1 LAKRGIQSH
10 EETFWNAPV
19 LLIRTFIHEIR
30 LFRSAAGN
38 SSGHRNTASS
48 IALQKV
54 VMAAAIAANLTFS
67 CKFMGGQSIRAYCT
81 RGGQMVQQGRK
92 FSRFL
97 IGSRLLRRCAAGM
110 LIGACYAPFALAQ
123 GGETEI
129 TKTKPSN
136 PPVVAQPVA
145 PPVATAPVPV
155 AGNPKTANPMGGGAA
170 WQAKPQQ
177 AATAPVAAQPTVLQ
191 ESDQQLVTKVNDYFN
206 NMTDLQGDFTQTDPD
221 SKQKRGKLY
230 FQRPG
235 KARFDYAPPS
245 GLKVISDGNN
255 LVIQDTS
262 LNTSERYPLEVTPFK
277 MLLSE
282 KVDLAN
288 DAHVVSVEQG
298 PDTFILTVEE
308 KDNPGSGHI
317 RIFFNKADNSLKEW
331 IVTDAQGLDTRLE
344 VSNLKTGEKVASNFF
359 MISAFGPDSN

>member
-1 LAKRGIQSH
+1 
-10 EETFWNAPV
+10 
-19 LLIRTFIHEIR
+19 
-30 LFRSAAGN
+30 
-38 SSGHRNTASS
+38 
-48 IALQKV
+48 
-54 VMAAAIAANLTFS
+54 
-67 CKFMGGQSIRAYCT
+67 
-81 RGGQMVQQGRK
+81 MVQHGRD

-97 IGSRLLRRCAAGM
+97 NGSRLRSCAAAI
-110 LIGACYAPFALAQ
+110 LIGVCYAPMALAQ

-136 PPVVAQPVA
+136 PPAAAQPAAPVAPVPVA
-145 PPVATAPVPV
+145 PPVAAAPVPA
-155 AGNPKTANPMGGGAA
+155 AGAPKAANPMGAGPA

-177 AATAPVAAQPTVLQ
+177 TTAVPVPAQPTVLQ

-221 SKQKRGKLY
+221 SKQKHGKLY

-255 LVIQDTS
+255 LVIQDNS

-277 MLLSE
+277 LLLSE
-282 KVDLAN
+282 KVDLGN
-288 DAHVVSVEQG
+288 DARVVSVEQG
-298 PDTFILTVEE
+298 ADMFIITVEE

-317 RIFFNKADNSLKEW
+317 RLFFNKADNSLKEW

-344 VSNLKTGEKVASNFF
+344 VSNLKSGEKVASNFF